1 MSQEGFNVGGR
12 SPPSKLLLLLGR
24 GGDTLVIYL
33 GEEGRSQGGAWLSC
47 GGGGQTRAGAAPSRP
62 PAAAALQETI
72 RVAGW
77 AWVAWA
83 TAGPA
88 PG

>member
-12 SPPSKLLLLLGR
+12 SPPSKLRLLLGR

-47 GGGGQTRAGAAPSRP
+47 GGGGQTRAGAAA
-62 PAAAALQETI
+62 AAAALQERR